1 MQPLETYFAQHKSR
15 DIHTLAAYLQQYLDE
30 NSQPI
35 FDRYQAEMERLYP
48 EIGDS
53 VYGIYGKHLFQPV
66 HEQFKAVGL
75 RSTPRLPFGGFSASR
90 EFGPEE
96 DRQRW
101 FWSKITTTDGETL
114 GTIALA
120 FYHDHVQ
127 IRIPRPARVMA
138 LTETSKGA
146 VIAALSRISPDF
158 GEAVEAKIEIAEY
171 LAQLAEESQANS

>member
-1 MQPLETYFAQHKSR
+1 METLEAYFAEGKN
-15 DIHTLAAYLQQYLDE
+15 IHTLAKYLQHYLDQ
-30 NSQPI
+30 NTQPI
-35 FDRYQAEMERLYP
+35 FKIHQAEMERLYP

-53 VYGIYGKHLFQPV
+53 VYGIYGKHLFQSV
-66 HEQFKAVGL
+66 NEQLKAAGL

-101 FWSKITTTDGETL
+101 FWSKITTTDGDGETL

-127 IRIPRPARVMA
+127 IRIPRPMRVMA

-158 GEAVEAKIEIAEY
+158 ATAVDAKTEIAEY
-171 LAQLAEESQANS
+171 LAQLAQNPQESP